1 MTSRRDAFRW
11 CGILILYA
19 AAVLGGHLC
28 SQPAQPKQDQDYT
41 IRTTSRLV
49 LLDVSVKN
57 PAGGFVSGLTKDN
70 FKIYEDG
77 KPQQVTQ
84 FGGADQP
91 VTVGIVVDESGSMG
105 PKRAEAIAA
114 ALEFIKA
121 SNQHDEIFVVNFN
134 EKARRGLPDMVPFS
148 DDIEQLSKAL
158 WRGLPEG
165 RTALYDAVELALRQ
179 LQMGR
184 RDRKAMVLIS
194 DGGDNVSKHK
204 WPEVMHD
211 VLDSLVTIYTVGIF
225 DEEDPERNPRVL
237 EKLAH
242 VSGGAV
248 YFPKTLEQVIPVC
261 RQIAKD
267 VRERYTVGYIP
278 PLEGKPIRRVKVEA
292 FTEDHKKLIVRT
304 RDSYIF
310 KPDTEA
316 TNRK

>member
-1 MTSRRDAFRW
+1 MINRREVSRWSVLVLVASALG
-11 CGILILYA
+11 GILW
-19 AAVLGGHLC
+19 
-28 SQPAQPKQDQDYT
+28 SRTAQQKQDEDYT

-49 LLDVSVKN
+49 LLDVSVKD

-77 KPQQVTQ
+77 KQQQLTQ

-121 SNQHDEIFVVNFN
+121 SNPRDEIFVVNFN

-148 DDIEQLSKAL
+148 DNIEQLSKAL

-165 RTALYDAVELALRQ
+165 RTALYDAVELSLSQ
-179 LQMGR
+179 MKMGR
-184 RDRKAMVLIS
+184 RDRKAMIVIS
-194 DGGDNVSKHK
+194 DGGDNVSVHK
-204 WPEVMHD
+204 WPDVMHD

-225 DEEDPERNPRVL
+225 DEEDAERDPRVL

-242 VSGGAV
+242 VSGGAA
-248 YFPKTLEQVIPVC
+248 YFPKTIEEVVPVC

-278 PLEGKPIRRVKVEA
+278 PMEGKPVRHVKVDA
-292 FTEDHKKLIVRT
+292 FTEDHKKLVIRT
-304 RDSYIF
+304 RNSYMF
-310 KPDTEA
+310 EPDTEA
-316 TNRK
+316 VNRK